1 MKIIGLF
8 ILGGVLADRLRAA
21 LRGLWW
27 TARAEV
33 AGGADQVRGV
43 RPDEELNMAE
53 TTKQIDRADIHRR
66 TIDIV
71 AEQMGIEKDEVKLS
85 TEFRRD
91 LATDS
96 LDEIELIMEFEDEFE
111 IDIPDGDADSILT
124 VGQAID
130 YVASK
135 LSQA

>member
-1 MKIIGLF
+1 
-8 ILGGVLADRLRAA
+8 
-21 LRGLWW
+21 
-27 TARAEV
+27 
-33 AGGADQVRGV
+33 
-43 RPDEELNMAE
+43 MAE